1 MDSLFVRRR
10 GRILSNPPF
19 MSSRSVEAFIPAFW
33 EAMTSC
39 LSERTAAVVD
49 MLGRDPHWFLLKR
62 PRLGPSMYSL
72 SATSFS
78 RIFDR
83 V

>member
-1 MDSLFVRRR
+1 M
-10 GRILSNPPF
+10 LSKPPF
-19 MSSRSVEAFIPAFW
+19 MSNRSVEAFMPAFW

-39 LSERTAAVVD
+39 LRERTASVVD
-49 MLGRDPHWFLLKR
+49 MLGSEPHWFLLKR
-62 PRLGPSMYSL
+62 PRFGPSQYSL

-78 RIFDR
+78 RILDR